1 MDIVK
6 SSRHQKIIGKFG
18 ELIICNLL
26 SRSGFEVTIV
36 DHTGIDI
43 VAYHPATEKRIGI
56 TIKSRTRVV
65 GLEDDSVN
73 LFSYQ
78 NGKSDREKTLS
89 ACKSFACEPWIGVY
103 VEATEYADVYLTSLD
118 NYDSKYRR
126 AGRAINDWKMTPKN
140 REIYSKDPL
149 IKHIRISFQA
159 INWSW

>member
-6 SSRHQKIIGKFG
+6 SSRHQKVIGKFG
-18 ELIICNLL
+18 EFIICNLL

-36 DHTGIDI
+36 DHTGIDV

-78 NGKSDREKTLS
+78 NGKNDREKTLS
-89 ACKSFACEPWIGVY
+89 ACKSFACEPWIG
-103 VEATEYADVYLTSLD
+103 
-118 NYDSKYRR
+118 
-126 AGRAINDWKMTPKN
+126 
-140 REIYSKDPL
+140 
-149 IKHIRISFQA
+149 
-159 INWSW
+159 